1 MATSSNGRT
10 ASAGA
15 ASTTAASTAR
25 ATLSES
31 ELREFFALIKGAD
44 SVELKLTV
52 PESDHRS
59 AVRALGMDPLNAQIR
74 QVFFYDTPDLRLNA
88 AGLVVRAR
96 RVQAKGGDTVIKL
109 RPVQPESLSRE
120 MRKSPSVVVEVDA
133 MPGGFVC
140 SASFKGVCGINDPR
154 EVSFGNAKI
163 KSLFSK
169 DQRAFYKA
177 HAPEGLD
184 LNDLVVLGPIT
195 LLKGKFSLD
204 DFDRPVVA
212 EMWLYPDGSRIL
224 ELSTK
229 ALPGE
234 AWQKAAEIRLALSG
248 RGIDLSG
255 EQQTKTRTALDYF
268 AKLAQDAAAVAAK
281 AGAAEPST
289 RAARR
294 KATASA

>member
-1 MATSSNGRT
+1 MATASNGRT
-10 ASAGA
+10 ATATSATGS
-15 ASTTAASTAR
+15 ASTLNETQ
-25 ATLSES
+25 
-31 ELREFFALIKGAD
+31 LREFFALIKGAD

-59 AVRALGMDPLNAQIR
+59 AVRSLGIDPLNAQIR
-74 QVFFYDTPDLRLNA
+74 QVFFYDTPDLKLNT
-88 AGLVVRAR
+88 AGLVARSR

-109 RPVQPESLSRE
+109 RPVQPEALSRE

-140 SASFKGVCGINDPR
+140 SASFKGVCGVNDPR
-154 EVSFGNAKI
+154 EVSFGNATI

-169 DQRAFYKA
+169 DQRAFYRE

-195 LLKGKFSLD
+195 LLKGKFVLD
-204 DFDRPVVA
+204 DFDRPIVA

-229 ALPGE
+229 TLPGE
-234 AWQKAAEIRLALSG
+234 AWQKAAEIRLALSS
-248 RGIDLSG
+248 RGINLTG
-255 EQQTKTRTALDYF
+255 EQQTKTKTALEYF
-268 AKLAQDAAAVAAK
+268 AKLARSATDDSAAASAR
-281 AGAAEPST
+281 PRTT
-289 RAARR
+289 RAPRR
-294 KATASA
+294 KAPASP

>member
-1 MATSSNGRT
+1 MATASNGRT
-10 ASAGA
+10 AP
-15 ASTTAASTAR
+15 
-25 ATLSES
+25 ATRTRSKAPTPLTES
-31 ELREFFALIKGAD
+31 QWRDFFALIKGAD

-59 AVRALGMDPLNAQIR
+59 AVRSLGMDPLNAQIR

-88 AGLVVRAR
+88 AGLVVRSR
-96 RVQAKGGDTVIKL
+96 RVQGKGGDTVIKL

-120 MRKSPSVVVEVDA
+120 MRKNPSVVVEVDA

-140 SASFKGVCGINDPR
+140 SASFKGVTGINDPR
-154 EVSFGNAKI
+154 DVSFGNATI

-169 DQRAFYKA
+169 DQKAFYRA

-204 DFDRPVVA
+204 DFDRPIVA

-234 AWQKAAEIRLALSG
+234 AWQKAAEIRLALRA
-248 RGIDLSG
+248 RGINLTG
-255 EQQTKTRTALDYF
+255 EQQTKTKTALDYF
-268 AKLAQDAAAVAAK
+268 AKLAKDAAAEAA
-281 AGAAEPST
+281 AASAPAKPA
-289 RAARR
+289 RAPRR
-294 KATASA
+294 KAPASA

>member
-1 MATSSNGRT
+1 MATAANGRT
-10 ASAGA
+10 AP
-15 ASTTAASTAR
+15 STKPPTPLT
-25 ATLSES
+25 ES
-31 ELREFFALIKGAD
+31 QLREFFGLIKGAD

-59 AVRALGMDPLNAQIR
+59 AVRDLGMDPLNAQIR
-74 QVFFYDTPDLRLNA
+74 QVFFYDTPDLALNA
-88 AGLVVRAR
+88 AGLVVRSR
-96 RVQAKGGDTVIKL
+96 RVQGKGGDTVIKL
-109 RPVQPESLSRE
+109 RPVEPAELSRE
-120 MRKSPSVVVEVDA
+120 MRTNPSVVVEVDA
-133 MPGGFVC
+133 MPGGYVC

-154 EVSFGNAKI
+154 EVSFGNASI

-169 DQRAFYKA
+169 DQKAFYRA

-204 DFDRPVVA
+204 DFDRPIVA

-229 ALPGE
+229 TLPGE

-248 RGIDLSG
+248 RGINLTG
-255 EQQTKTRTALDYF
+255 EQQTKTKTALDYF
-268 AKLAQDAAAVAAK
+268 GTLAEKAAAEAA
-281 AGAAEPST
+281 AADAPAKPA
-289 RAARR
+289 RATRR
-294 KATASA
+294 KAPASA